1 MAVAIGVS
9 PTTAA
14 GVSSALV
21 CDGIAAVTVGLYN
34 KDSTLRVGE
43 RVGASLLIETAGGTT
58 PHLDEAG
65 SPVVLTEAEPQYI
78 ITEAGTYYVDKSAS
92 SSAIGVWYY

>member
-1 MAVAIGVS
+1 MAASIVVN
-9 PTTAA
+9 PTTIAV
-14 GVSSALV
+14 VSLPIF
-21 CDGIAAVTVGLYN
+21 CNGIVAVTVGLY
-34 KDSTLRVGE
+34 KDSTLRLGE
-43 RVGASLLIETAGGTT
+43 RVGASLLIETEGGPT

>member
-14 GVSSALV
+14 DVSSAIV
-21 CDGIAAVTVGLYN
+21 CDGIAAITVGLY
-34 KDSTLRVGE
+34 KDSAVRLGE
-43 RVGASLLIETAGGTT
+43 RVGASLLIETAGGPT

-65 SPVVLTEAEPQYI
+65 SPVVLTEVEPQYI

>member
-14 GVSSALV
+14 DVSSAIV
-21 CDGIAAVTVGLYN
+21 CDGIAAITVGLY
-34 KDSTLRVGE
+34 KDSAVRLGE
-43 RVGASLLIETAGGTT
+43 RVGASLLIETAGGPT

-65 SPVVLTEAEPQYI
+65 SPVVL
-78 ITEAGTYYVDKSAS
+78 TEAGTYYVDKSAS